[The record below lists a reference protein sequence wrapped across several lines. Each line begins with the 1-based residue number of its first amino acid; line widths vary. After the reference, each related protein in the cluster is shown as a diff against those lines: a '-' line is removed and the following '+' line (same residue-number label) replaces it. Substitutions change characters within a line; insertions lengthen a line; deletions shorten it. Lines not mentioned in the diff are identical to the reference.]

1 MRLKET
7 RAGKWSM
14 LRIFK
19 GQKKGV
25 KYEITET
32 LEGDYYVMAHDTKRD
47 STLNSLWIGLRFKTV
62 EDAHKWCEK
71 EKDIEELRDYY
82 LNNKAGC

>member
-1 MRLKET
+1 
-7 RAGKWSM
+7 
-14 LRIFK
+14 
-19 GQKKGV
+19 
-25 KYEITET
+25 
-32 LEGDYYVMAHDTKRD
+32 MAHDTKKD

-82 LNNKAGC
+82 LNNKAGY